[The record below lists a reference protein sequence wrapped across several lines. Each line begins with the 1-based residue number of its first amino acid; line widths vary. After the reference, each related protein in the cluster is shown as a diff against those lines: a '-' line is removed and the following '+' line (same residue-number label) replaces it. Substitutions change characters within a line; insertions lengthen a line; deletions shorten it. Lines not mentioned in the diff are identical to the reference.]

1 MLSEGEKRILLMLF
15 KDFSTQYNARS
26 ISKKVN
32 MTHEGAFKALKNL
45 EKKGFVNSK
54 TFGKAIMYKM
64 KYSPLTNKNLEL
76 LLLEES
82 ELNYA
87 RWVDEEKN
95 FNESSIL
102 VLFGSILKSKEYR
115 DVDLLVV
122 VSKERYSTLMKKIDE
137 KNKLLLKKIHP
148 IIQTGNDLKNNIIKK
163 DPVIIDA
170 IKNGIVLKGHEK
182 FVEVLSNVTST

>member
-1 MLSEGEKRILLMLF
+1 MLSEGEKKILLVLF

-26 ISKKVN
+26 ISKQVN

-45 EKKGFVNSK
+45 EKKGFVISK
-54 TFGKAIMYKM
+54 SFGKATMYKM
-64 KYSPLTNKNLEL
+64 KYGPLTKKNLEL

-87 RWVDEEKN
+87 RWVDEVKN

-102 VLFGSILKSKEYR
+102 VLFGSVLESKEYK

-122 VSKERYSTLMKKIDE
+122 VSKERYDALIKKIDG

-148 IIQTGNDLKNNIIKK
+148 IIQTINDLKNNIIKK

-170 IKNGIVLKGHEK
+170 IKNGIVLKGQEK